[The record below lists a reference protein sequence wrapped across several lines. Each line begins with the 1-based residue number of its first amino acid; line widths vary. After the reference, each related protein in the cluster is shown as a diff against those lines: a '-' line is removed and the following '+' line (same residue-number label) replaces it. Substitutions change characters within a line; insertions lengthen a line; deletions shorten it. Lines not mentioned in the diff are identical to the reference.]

1 MMARPTQIA
10 AGAALLALAAPADA
24 SSQRLLEEWRLRP
37 TAGAEALVDGATAV
51 FWNPARI
58 AADGRGEAS
67 ILDLRAPGIVGVD
80 GLAVALA
87 IALDDRTTLGFGY
100 EFIGVAG
107 IERTTTSPD
116 GGSEIDM
123 AENRLAM
130 AASHTVGDRMRV
142 GALVQ
147 YTRLPDVS
155 SQKSVVAIGAGFSFQ
170 PTTSLPLQL
179 AAMAASEGD
188 EIHWSAG
195 VEFASAQRWQEWLI
209 GGQYGVSGG
218 QLAPGATHRFA
229 ALAEWRQHVELSLGM
244 ASEPDGTSRSLEPVM
259 GAEVRLQRY
268 RLGMVREQLPNEFG
282 GAYSFRFSI
291 AF

>member
-1 MMARPTQIA
+1 MKGRSTQIA
-10 AGAALLALAAPADA
+10 VCAALLALAAPEDA

-37 TAGAEALVDGATAV
+37 SAGAEALVEGATAV

-58 AADGRGEAS
+58 TAAGRAEAS
-67 ILDLRAPGIVGVD
+67 ILDLRAPGVVGVD
-80 GLAVALA
+80 GLAVAVA
-87 IALDDRTTLGFGY
+87 MALDPRTSLGFGY
-100 EFIGVAG
+100 EYMGVSG

-123 AENRLAM
+123 AENRLAV
-130 AASHTVGDRMRV
+130 AASHIVGPRLRV

-155 SQKSVVAIGAGFSFQ
+155 AQSSVVAIGAGFSFQ
-170 PTTSLPLQL
+170 PAPTLPLQL

-195 VEFASAQRWQEWLI
+195 AEFNSAQRWQEWVI
-209 GGQYGVSGG
+209 GAEYGVSGG
-218 QLAPGATHRFA
+218 QLAPGSTHRVA
-229 ALAEWRQHVELSLGM
+229 ALAEWRQRVELSLGL
-244 ASEPDGTSRSLEPVM
+244 ASEPDGTSRSLEPVA
-259 GAEVRLQRY
+259 GAEVRIQRY

>member
-1 MMARPTQIA
+1 MKGRSTRIA
-10 AGAALLALAAPADA
+10 VGTAMLALAAPADA

-37 TAGAEALVDGATAV
+37 SAGAEALVDGAAAV

-58 AADGRGEAS
+58 NAAGRAEAS
-67 ILDLRAPGIVGVD
+67 VLDLRAPGVIGVD

-87 IALDDRTTLGFGY
+87 IALDARTTLGFGY
-100 EFIGVAG
+100 EFMGVSG

-123 AENRLAM
+123 AENRLAV
-130 AASHTVGDRMRV
+130 AASHIVGPRMRV

-147 YTRLPDVS
+147 YTRLPAVS
-155 SQKSVVAIGAGFSFQ
+155 AQTSVVAIGAGFSFQ
-170 PTTSLPLQL
+170 PAPALPLQL
-179 AAMAASEGD
+179 AAMAVSEGD

-195 VEFASAQRWQEWLI
+195 AGFNSAQRWQEWVI
-209 GGQYGVSGG
+209 GAEYGVSDG
-218 QLAPGATHRFA
+218 QLAPGATHRVA
-229 ALAEWRQHVELSLGM
+229 ALAEWRQHVELTLGL
-244 ASEPDGTSRSLEPVM
+244 ASEPDGISRSVEPVV
-259 GAEVRLQRY
+259 GAEVRIQRY
-268 RLGMVREQLPNEFG
+268 RLGMVREQLPNDFG